1 MTDTPRKICFVT
13 GSRADFGLLIWPM
26 RAIQETAGLK
36 LQLIATGMHLSPEFG
51 YTIDNIR
58 SEGFAVDDTV
68 ETLLSSDSGVGV
80 AKSVGLG
87 VIGFA
92 DAFARLA
99 PDLVVVLGD
108 RYETF
113 AAAQAAMYM
122 RLPMAHLFGGDVTE
136 GAIDESI
143 RHAISKMSHLHFT
156 TNADSTRRLA
166 QLGEDPARIF
176 TVGSPG
182 IDSIKRLKLMDRETI
197 GREVGMALGERN
209 VLVTFHPVTVEAD
222 RSVGSLDE
230 LFAALSA
237 LDPKIPT
244 VLHARQCRRRR
255 PRPERAYQGYVSGRP
270 NAIAVASL
278 GQLRY
283 ISLMNQVDVVVGNSS
298 SGVYEA
304 PSLNAPSVDIGDRQK
319 GRERAASVFHAARNG
334 RPSARPSRRHCTAAG
349 SRRQPL
355 WRRRSQPAHRRGH
368 RDYRGFSRLL
378 QKGFTTFA
386 TAGMRNDGRR
396 DAHHRGS
403 RR

>member
-1 MTDTPRKICFVT
+1 MTDAPRKICFVT

-26 RAIQETAGLK
+26 RAIRETAGLK

-58 SEGFAVDDTV
+58 DEGFDVDDTV
-68 ETLLSSDSGVGV
+68 ETLLSSDSGVGI

-87 VIGFA
+87 VTGFA
-92 DAFARLA
+92 DAFTRLA

-113 AAAQAAMYM
+113 AAAQAAMFL

-156 TNADSTRRLA
+156 SNADSTRRLA

-176 TVGSPG
+176 TVGSSG

-197 GREVGMALGERN
+197 GREAGMTLGERN
-209 VLVTFHPVTVEAD
+209 ALVTFHPVTVEAN

-230 LFAALSA
+230 LFAALST
-237 LDPKIPT
+237 LDPEFGLFFT
-244 VLHARQCRRRR
+244 LGNADA
-255 PRPERAYQGYVSGRP
+255 EGRALNKRIKAFVAGRP

-298 SGVYEA
+298 SGLYEA
-304 PSLNAPSVDIGDRQK
+304 PSLDMPSVDIGDRQK
-319 GRERAASVFHAARNG
+319 GRQRAASVFHAAPERQAISNAIAAALQRG
-334 RPSARPSRRHCTAAG
+334 RQPTVNPYGDGEASRRIADAVAAVTDF
-349 SRRQPL
+349 RT
-355 WRRRSQPAHRRGH
+355 
-368 RDYRGFSRLL
+368 LL
-378 QKGFTTFA
+378 QKGFHDIP
-386 TAGMRNDGRR
+386 DG
-396 DAHHRGS
+396 GETK
-403 RR
+403 